1 MHALFKFAGEDA
13 KIREMYQN
21 DLVGRQSIV
30 KRDAKSLG
38 VNGSEVYVLIEGTEE
53 AIEEA
58 RKIAGEYE
66 IKGPEAEE
74 IRERIKKAEEEA
86 SLGMG
91 AIFG

>member
-1 MHALFKFAGEDA
+1 MYAVFKFSGDNA

-21 DLVGRQSIV
+21 DIVGRQSIV

-38 VNGSEVYVLIEGTEE
+38 MKGNEVYVVVEGTED

-58 RKIAGEYE
+58 RKIAGEFE
-66 IKGPEAEE
+66 LKGPRALE
-74 IRERIKKAEEEA
+74 IYERIKKAEEEV